1 MVWYHSPI
9 FGNDGMVWYRP
20 SLLSY
25 SSVRPLECCVFSF
38 AIPLSLFRNSSDS
51 TIPVSLLNG
60 MVWYHTPIFGN
71 YGMVWYHSPIFGND
85 GMVLANTV
93 PCVASLLSPNNPLV
107 VSAQPLTGS
116 RLRVLFALPIP
127 CAMPN
132 SMIPYSHNWQVW
144 YGMVNLSSVAPEP
157 RFCQ

>member
-1 MVWYHSPI
+1 MVPYSHIWSLWY
-9 FGNDGMVWYRP
+9 GMVWY
-20 SLLSY
+20 LVLTVVFHHL
-25 SSVRPLECCVFSF
+25 SSVRPLEFCVFSSPHPCLSF
-38 AIPLSLFRNSSDS
+38 ATRVTQPFLSLLIPYS
-51 TIPVSLLNG
+51 T
-60 MVWYHTPIFGN
+60 FGN

-93 PCVASLLSPNNPLV
+93 PCVASQLSPNNPLV

-132 SMIPYSHNWQVW
+132 SMVPHSHIWQVW
-144 YGMVNLSSVAPEP
+144 YGMVTFSSIAPEP